1 MVAPLGR
8 AAAAGI
14 ALLLP
19 GAVITRRRAA
29 DSGKDMAPPLVALA
43 YSEIALIT

>member
-14 ALLLP
+14 ALLLL

-29 DSGKDMAPPLVALA
+29 DSGKDMAPLVALA